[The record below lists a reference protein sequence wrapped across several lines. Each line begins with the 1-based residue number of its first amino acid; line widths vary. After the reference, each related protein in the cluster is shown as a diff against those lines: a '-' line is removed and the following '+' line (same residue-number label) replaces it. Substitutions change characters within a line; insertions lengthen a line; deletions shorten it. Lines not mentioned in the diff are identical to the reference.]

1 MSFEESIS
9 FNLAKLNNITEEQS
23 ELIQNVLRQIK
34 PIECEI
40 LGKKTVEQISKGKN
54 FDAVE
59 GGRHMSFVEAISLL
73 SGIATITQLAIMII
87 QNLKN
92 KSTKNAEQTLTDDVI
107 RNETKES
114 IKEISSKHLKLKKL
128 DKITNQDNTI
138 LDEIVNKVLND
149 LKGDSKPSL

>member
-1 MSFEESIS
+1 MNFEESTS
-9 FNLAKLNNITEEQS
+9 FSLAGLNNVAEEQS
-23 ELIQNVLRQIK
+23 ELIQNVLRHTK

-87 QNLKN
+87 QNVKSN
-92 KSTKNAEQTLTDDVI
+92 STKDAEQPLTDDDI
-107 RNETKES
+107 RNKTKES
-114 IKEISSKHLKLKKL
+114 IKELTSKHLHLKKL
-128 DKITNQDNTI
+128 DKITDQDNAI
-138 LDEIVNKVLND
+138 IDEVVAEVLKA
-149 LKGDSKPSL
+149 LKN